1 MTEDPPERGG
11 GQLLGDLPDQALGV
25 VGEQHQVL
33 LPVNVKR
40 GQQTKCVLWV
50 LLLLEDSAEV
60 LDLGRGCAIL
70 VDGVVDFVLGAGADL
85 HWGVVLLVTIKAGQ
99 VARYCLSKLIS
110 INISTRSLQIL
121 PYGLGCGGNQD
132 KTREGLT
139 I

>member
-1 MTEDPPERGG
+1 M
-11 GQLLGDLPDQALGV
+11 

-33 LPVNVKR
+33 LSVNVKR
-40 GQQTKCVLWV
+40 RQEAKCVLWV

-60 LDLGRGCAIL
+60 LDLRRDCAIL

-85 HWGVVLLVTIKAGQ
+85 DWGVVLLVTIKTRQ

-110 INISTRSLQIL
+110 INISTTIWSVG
-121 PYGLGCGGNQD
+121 YGGNQD

>member
-1 MTEDPPERGG
+1 M
-11 GQLLGDLPDQALGV
+11 

-33 LPVNVKR
+33 LSVNVKR
-40 GQQTKCVLWV
+40 RQETKCVLWV

-60 LDLGRGCAIL
+60 LDLGRDGAIL

-85 HWGVVLLVTIKAGQ
+85 HWGVVLLVTIKTRQ

-121 PYGLGCGGNQD
+121 PYGLGYGGNQD
-132 KTREGLT
+132 KHERD
-139 I
+139 